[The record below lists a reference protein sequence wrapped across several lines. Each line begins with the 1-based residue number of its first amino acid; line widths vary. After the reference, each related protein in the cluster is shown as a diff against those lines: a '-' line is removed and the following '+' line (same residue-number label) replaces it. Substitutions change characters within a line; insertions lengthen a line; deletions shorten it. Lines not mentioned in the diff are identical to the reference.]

1 LAGSPTSELQTI
13 SPSGYS
19 AAPKNQ
25 EWEVEAWV
33 TLAIGA
39 CIVAIVAG
47 LSPGMPSPAARSEKS
62 EPEAEPAMKR
72 VTKPQLPPEV
82 IAALNRNGRIASGD

>member
-1 LAGSPTSELQTI
+1 MD
-13 SPSGYS
+13 
-19 AAPKNQ
+19 
-25 EWEVEAWV
+25 AWI

-39 CIVAIVAG
+39 CIVTIVAG
-47 LSPGMPSPAARSEKS
+47 LSAAMRSPAARSAEA
-62 EPEAEPAMKR
+62 EPGSEPAMKR